1 MSRHLVFLS
10 MLRII
15 SVCLGYLRAEV
26 EEQSP
31 TVDGP
36 QLPSLDVIHC
46 TSTEDQQF
54 DGLSATYTWD
64 VL

>member
-1 MSRHLVFLS
+1 

-26 EEQSP
+26 QEQNP

-46 TSTEDQQF
+46 ASTEDRQF
-54 DGLSATYTWD
+54 DGFSVTYTWD